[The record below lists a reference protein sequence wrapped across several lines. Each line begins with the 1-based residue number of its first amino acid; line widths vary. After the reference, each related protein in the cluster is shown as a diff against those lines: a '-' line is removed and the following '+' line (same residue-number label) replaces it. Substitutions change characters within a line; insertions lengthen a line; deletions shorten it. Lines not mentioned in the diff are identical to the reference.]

1 MIKNLDSLILSNNF
15 EDGKRLVE
23 SIDFKTF
30 SEEILYNAY
39 NNCSIIY
46 YSFLNY
52 LLIENE
58 TSKIHDLAFSLLVN
72 PLSHLEGAYNSAL
85 YHALRSV
92 ELTNRK
98 DVGSLENLLFLNT
111 IPDKLISDEEAIKI
125 CKEIL
130 KLDNK
135 NELAKESLNE
145 LLQN

>member
-1 MIKNLDSLILSNNF
+1 MRIIIVVLFIIVF
-15 EDGKRLVE
+15 LV
-23 SIDFKTF
+23 
-30 SEEILYNAY
+30 
-39 NNCSIIY
+39 
-46 YSFLNY
+46 FLNY

-85 YHALRSV
+85 YHALRSI

-130 KLDNK
+130 KIKMNWLK
-135 NELAKESLNE
+135 NP
-145 LLQN
+145 

>member
-1 MIKNLDSLILSNNF
+1 MVENINNLILTNNF
-15 EDGKRLVE
+15 EDAKRLVE
-23 SIDFKTF
+23 SIDFETF

-39 NNCSIIY
+39 NNYRMIY

-52 LLIENE
+52 LLVENE

-72 PLSHLEGAYNSAL
+72 PLSHFEGAYHSAL
-85 YHALRSV
+85 FHALRSV

-130 KLDNK
+130 ILDDN
-135 NELAKESLNE
+135 NQLAKETLCE
-145 LLQN
+145 LEK